1 MVQESNVSEQI
12 TPIIGNRG
20 RHRHDVPDS
29 PMLEKAQKWMVHHNI
44 EHLHGPEKVDFAKDE
59 LVVLVVLRDGRPYI
73 KSFVEHYLSLGA
85 KHLVFLDTGSEDGTI
100 EALQEYESRVTV
112 FRTGLPFKNYQI
124 SMRQYLVERFG
135 KDRWTL
141 SADIDE
147 LFDYPYSDV
156 VSLKA
161 LLGYLRE
168 HRYTAVVCHMLDMF
182 PEEIS
187 SDTGAVI
194 SDEPLQKLHRF
205 YDTSDVQAYD
215 YGLFHELMGNEV
227 SNEEIEVLLGGVQ
240 KRLFKI
246 SPLLTKHPLVFFED
260 GVRPV
265 DLSEHWVGGARIADF
280 TGLFLHYKLSAS
292 LYGLVRREIEKRTYP
307 NRHGKYDKYLQ
318 VLESATQLVMKD
330 ETSKELE
337 NINEL
342 VGGRFMVVSKEYMQ
356 FVGEEDRKK
365 GNPPAANSERLM
377 EAFFSARSEA
387 RAKQAQTNGRNRTL
401 TEEIAEVRALRA
413 ENQAKW
419 AQQQALNA
427 EQRTEKVR
435 QHADRVQ
442 QQILAMQSSR
452 TWKTLEMMSR
462 AKTALIAT
470 ISVLKSRIVHRQ
482 VPSNGSESTQKDRSG
497 GITDS
502 GIVRDVKARLKTGIA
517 QDPVLKTKAPEPP
530 APKFAQDLVRA
541 QEQQIS
547 NARPELSTPPFFIVG
562 SGKSGTTWLQRLLDS
577 HPEILCLGE
586 GRFFNRKWH
595 REDLR
600 NPGATVPPRT
610 LYGALY
616 NSEDLRLWLERN
628 IWSSRE
634 NPEKFFA
641 DLTRFAADYWLKR
654 GLAKVKGGQRLVGDK
669 TPFLPGANVIEDIK
683 EIYPEAKVI
692 HVIRDGRDVEVSWIH
707 HRWNRALDR
716 GGVQVLRP
724 GEIERRE
731 AYEND
736 LPKLA
741 ELGAFEEKE
750 FRRRAS
756 LWREQVRGASESG
769 PRLMG
774 DNYTEVRY
782 ESLLDN
788 TAAEAER
795 LLRFLGVESSNEVV
809 RRCVEDASF
818 ERLSG
823 GRQQGEADNLS
834 FFRKGIAGDWRNFF
848 TEKDKQIYKEAA
860 GDLLVKLGY
869 EKDNDW

>member
-1 MVQESNVSEQI
+1 
-12 TPIIGNRG
+12 
-20 RHRHDVPDS
+20 
-29 PMLEKAQKWMVHHNI
+29 MLEKAQKWMLHHNI
-44 EHLHGPEKVDFAKDE
+44 EHLHGPEKVDFEKEE
-59 LVVLVVLRDGRPYI
+59 LAVLVVLRDGRPYI
-73 KSFVEHYLSLGA
+73 KSFVEHYLALGA

-100 EALQEYESRVTV
+100 EALQKYESGVTV

-135 KDRWTL
+135 KGRWTL

-187 SDTGAVI
+187 SDTRAVI
-194 SDEPLQKLHRF
+194 SDEPLKKLHRF

-215 YGLFHELMGNEV
+215 YDLFHELMGNVV

-240 KRLFKI
+240 RRLFKI
-246 SPLLTKHPLVFFED
+246 SPLLTKHPLVFFEE
-260 GVRPV
+260 GVRPI
-265 DLSEHWVGGARIADF
+265 DQSEHWVGGARLADF

-330 ETSKELE
+330 ETSKKLE
-337 NINEL
+337 DVNEL
-342 VGGRFMVVSKEYMQ
+342 VGGRFMVVSKEYME
-356 FVGEEDRKK
+356 FVGEEDRKQ
-365 GNPPAANSERLM
+365 GNPPAANFDRLF

-387 RAKQAQTNGRNRTL
+387 RAQQAQTNGRTRRW
-401 TEEIAEVRALRA
+401 TEEIAEIRAQRA

-419 AQQQALNA
+419 AQQQVLNA
-427 EQRTEKVR
+427 EQQTQNAR
-435 QHADRVQ
+435 QHAEEVR
-442 QQILAMQSSR
+442 QQILSVQSSR
-452 TWKTLEMMSR
+452 AWKTLEMMSR
-462 AKTALIAT
+462 AKTAALGA
-470 ISVLKSRIVHRQ
+470 ISVLRDRIAHRQ
-482 VPSNGSESTQKDRSG
+482 AHSNRSESTQKNRTD

-502 GIVRDVKARLKTGIA
+502 GIVREVKARLKTGITRS
-517 QDPVLKTKAPEPP
+517 PVPKTEAPEPP
-530 APKFAQDLVRA
+530 ARKAVQDLIRT
-541 QEQQIS
+541 QESQTP
-547 NARPELSTPPFFIVG
+547 NAKPELSTPPFFIVG
-562 SGKSGTTWLQRLLDS
+562 SGKSGTTWLTRLLNS

-654 GLAKVKGGQRLVGDK
+654 RLAKVKGGQRLVGDK
-669 TPFLPGANVIEDIK
+669 TPFLPGANVIEEIK
-683 EIYPEAKVI
+683 EIYPDAKVI

-736 LPKLA
+736 LPKLG
-741 ELGAFEEKE
+741 ELGAFEKE
-750 FRRRAS
+750 ELRRRAG
-756 LWREQVRGASESG
+756 LWREQVSGASESG

-782 ESLLDN
+782 ESLVDD
-788 TAAEAER
+788 TAAETGR
-795 LLRFLGVESSNEVV
+795 LLRFLGVETSNEVV
-809 RRCVEDASF
+809 RQCVEAARF
-818 ERLSG
+818 ENFSG
-823 GRQQGEADNLS
+823 GRQRGEEDNSS